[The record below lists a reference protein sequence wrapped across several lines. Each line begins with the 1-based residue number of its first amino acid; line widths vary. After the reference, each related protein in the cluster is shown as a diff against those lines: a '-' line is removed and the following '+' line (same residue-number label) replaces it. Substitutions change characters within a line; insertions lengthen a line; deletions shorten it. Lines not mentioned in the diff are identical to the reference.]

1 MFWPSI
7 ISFGVRF
14 IAWRKSDLILIEAP
28 MSETIISIENLRK
41 SFKKASTQNLLVL
54 EDVNFKLQEGEIVAL
69 LGKSGSG
76 KSTLL
81 RIIAGLIAPSSGTV
95 TYRGKPVTRPV
106 AGIAMVFQS
115 FALMPWLNVLENVE
129 LGLEAQGV
137 SRDERR
143 HRAIEAIDIIGL
155 DGFESAFP
163 KELSGGMRQRV
174 GFARALVIN
183 PDVLLM
189 DEPFSALDVLT
200 AENLKSDLLELW
212 KEKKTNT
219 NGILLVTHNIEE
231 AATLADRIVIFG
243 NDPGYIRAELPVTLP
258 QPRDPETPE
267 FRALVDKI
275 YTLMTTGPKEKA
287 QRAQRERQIGLG
299 YRLPDVEPSELSGLI
314 ETMKSFEERIDL
326 PELADELMMNID
338 DLFPILETLEILGF
352 AKVSAGDIQL
362 SDLGKQFSEADL
374 QERKQLF
381 AQRLLEKVPL
391 ARYIRRILDEKV
403 GHRVSEERFLS
414 KLEDYLSEKEADRV
428 LRTMID
434 WGRYA
439 EIFAYDFNTGI
450 LSLENPGKGL

>member
-1 MFWPSI
+1 MSEII
-7 ISFGVRF
+7 IS
-14 IAWRKSDLILIEAP
+14 L
-28 MSETIISIENLRK
+28 ENCRK
-41 SFKKASTQNLLVL
+41 SFKKASTQDLLVL

-81 RIIAGLIAPSSGTV
+81 RIIAGLLPPSAGKVS
-95 TYRGKPVTRPV
+95 YRGQPVTRPV
-106 AGIAMVFQS
+106 PGIAMVFQS
-115 FALMPWLNVLENVE
+115 FALMPWLTVLENVE

-137 SRDERR
+137 SREERR

-212 KEKKTNT
+212 QEKKTNT

-231 AATLADRIVIFG
+231 AAMLADRIVIFG
-243 NDPGYIRAELPVTLP
+243 SDPGYIRAELQVDLP
-258 QPRDPETPE
+258 QPRDPETAE
-267 FRALVDKI
+267 FRAVVDRI

-287 QRAQRERQIGLG
+287 KRAQRERQIGLG
-299 YRLPDVEPSELSGLI
+299 YRLPDVDPSELSGLI
-314 ETMKSFEERIDL
+314 ETMTTYNERIDL

-338 DLFPILETLEILGF
+338 DLFPLLETLEILGF
-352 AKVSAGDIQL
+352 AKVSDGDTHL
-362 SDLGKQFSEADL
+362 TELGLQFSEADL
-374 QERKQLF
+374 QERKQIF
-381 AQRLLEKVPL
+381 ALRLLEKVPL
-391 ARYIRRILDEKV
+391 ARYIRRILDEKA
-403 GHRVSEERFLS
+403 GHRISEERFLT

-450 LSLENPGKGL
+450 LSLENPGISDVGSGS

>member
-1 MFWPSI
+1 MP
-7 ISFGVRF
+7 
-14 IAWRKSDLILIEAP
+14 
-28 MSETIISIENLRK
+28 ETIINIENLSK
-41 SFKKASTQNLLVL
+41 SFKKAPSQHLLVL

-106 AGIAMVFQS
+106 EGIAMVFQS
-115 FALMPWLNVLENVE
+115 FALMPWLTVLENVE
-129 LGLEAQGV
+129 LGLEAQGI
-137 SRDERR
+137 SREERR

-258 QPRDPETPE
+258 QPRDPESPE
-267 FRALVDKI
+267 YLALVDKI
-275 YTLMTTGPKEKA
+275 YTLMTTGPKEK
-287 QRAQRERQIGLG
+287 
-299 YRLPDVEPSELSGLI
+299 PSE
-314 ETMKSFEERIDL
+314 
-326 PELADELMMNID
+326 
-338 DLFPILETLEILGF
+338 
-352 AKVSAGDIQL
+352 
-362 SDLGKQFSEADL
+362 
-374 QERKQLF
+374 RKGSV
-381 AQRLLEKVPL
+381 K
-391 ARYIRRILDEKV
+391 
-403 GHRVSEERFLS
+403 
-414 KLEDYLSEKEADRV
+414 
-428 LRTMID
+428 
-434 WGRYA
+434 
-439 EIFAYDFNTGI
+439 
-450 LSLENPGKGL
+450 

>member
-1 MFWPSI
+1 M
-7 ISFGVRF
+7 
-14 IAWRKSDLILIEAP
+14 A
-28 MSETIISIENLRK
+28 ETIIAIENLTK
-41 SFKKASTQNLLVL
+41 SFKKASVQDLLVL

-137 SRDERR
+137 GRDERR

-258 QPRDPETPE
+258 QPRDPESPE

-287 QRAQRERQIGLG
+287 KRAQRERQIGLG

-374 QERKQLF
+374 QERKRLF

-391 ARYIRRILDEKV
+391 ARYIRRVLDEKV

>member
-1 MFWPSI
+1 
-7 ISFGVRF
+7 
-14 IAWRKSDLILIEAP
+14 
-28 MSETIISIENLRK
+28 MSETIIAIDNLTK
-41 SFKKASTQNLLVL
+41 SFKKASTQDLLVL
-54 EDVNFKLQEGEIVAL
+54 EDVNFKLQQGEIVAL

-137 SRDERR
+137 GREERR

-287 QRAQRERQIGLG
+287 KRAQRERQIGLG

-314 ETMKSFEERIDL
+314 ETMTSFEERIDL

-362 SDLGKQFSEADL
+362 SELGKQFSEADL

-450 LSLENPGKGL
+450 LSLENPGKVL

>member
-1 MFWPSI
+1 
-7 ISFGVRF
+7 
-14 IAWRKSDLILIEAP
+14 
-28 MSETIISIENLRK
+28 MSETIIAIENLRK
-41 SFKKASTQNLLVL
+41 SFKKASTQDLLVL

-95 TYRGKPVTRPV
+95 TYRGKPVIRPV

-137 SRDERR
+137 GREERR

-243 NDPGYIRAELPVTLP
+243 NDPGYIRAELPVTLT

-287 QRAQRERQIGLG
+287 KRAQRERQIGLG

-314 ETMKSFEERIDL
+314 ETMTSFEERIDL
-326 PELADELMMNID
+326 PELADEIMMNID

-352 AKVSAGDIQL
+352 ATVSAGDIQL

>member
-1 MFWPSI
+1 MPDPI
-7 ISFGVRF
+7 I
-14 IAWRKSDLILIEAP
+14 KIEH
-28 MSETIISIENLRK
+28 LHK
-41 SFKKASTQNLLVL
+41 SFKKAAHQDLLVL
-54 EDVNFKLQEGEIVAL
+54 EDVNFQLYEGEIVAL

-81 RIIAGLIAPSSGTV
+81 RIIAGLISPSKGTV
-95 TYRGKPVTRPV
+95 TYRGKAVTGPVP
-106 AGIAMVFQS
+106 GIAMVFQS
-115 FALMPWLNVLENVE
+115 FALMPWLTVLENVE

-137 SRDERR
+137 ARDERR

-183 PDVLLM
+183 PDILLM

-212 KEKKTNT
+212 NEKKTQT

-231 AATLADRIVIFG
+231 AAMLADRIIIFG
-243 NDPGYIRAELPVTLP
+243 SDPGYIRAELPVTLP
-258 QPRDPETPE
+258 QPRNPETAD
-267 FRALVDKI
+267 FRDLVDKV
-275 YTLMTTGPKEKA
+275 YTLMTSGPKE
-287 QRAQRERQIGLG
+287 RAKRVQRERQIGLG
-299 YRLPDVEPSELSGLI
+299 YRLPDVEPSVLTGLI
-314 ETMKSFEERIDL
+314 ETMKSFEDKIDL

-338 DLFPILETLEILGF
+338 DLFPILETLEIMGF
-352 AKVSAGDIQL
+352 AKVSHGDIQL
-362 SDLGKQFSEADL
+362 SELGKRFSESDL
-374 QERKQLF
+374 QERKQIF
-381 AQRLLEKVPL
+381 ARCLIDKVPL
-391 ARYIRRILDEKV
+391 ARYILHVLNDKTSHRI
-403 GHRVSEERFLS
+403 SEERFIS
-414 KLEDYLSEKEADRV
+414 KLEDYLSEKEAERV

-450 LSLENPGKGL
+450 LSLENPGSADSESEA

>member
-1 MFWPSI
+1 MP
-7 ISFGVRF
+7 
-14 IAWRKSDLILIEAP
+14 
-28 MSETIISIENLRK
+28 ETIINIENLSK
-41 SFKKASTQNLLVL
+41 SFKKAPSQHLLVL

-106 AGIAMVFQS
+106 EGIAMVFQS
-115 FALMPWLNVLENVE
+115 FALMPWLTVLENVE
-129 LGLEAQGV
+129 LGLEAQGI
-137 SRDERR
+137 SREERR

-258 QPRDPETPE
+258 QPRDPESPN
-267 FRALVDKI
+267 
-275 YTLMTTGPKEKA
+275 TLPWLT
-287 QRAQRERQIGLG
+287 R
-299 YRLPDVEPSELSGLI
+299 
-314 ETMKSFEERIDL
+314 F
-326 PELADELMMNID
+326 
-338 DLFPILETLEILGF
+338 IL
-352 AKVSAGDIQL
+352 
-362 SDLGKQFSEADL
+362 
-374 QERKQLF
+374 
-381 AQRLLEKVPL
+381 
-391 ARYIRRILDEKV
+391 
-403 GHRVSEERFLS
+403 
-414 KLEDYLSEKEADRV
+414 
-428 LRTMID
+428 
-434 WGRYA
+434 
-439 EIFAYDFNTGI
+439 
-450 LSLENPGKGL
+450 